1 MDIDIKKK
9 LLELLM
15 ADMDKAEVSKIKPK
29 AEPVAIIEKTES
41 EVIPADELKDKIKES
56 IGGVLEAK
64 PEIESEDDE
73 DEEEVEVES
82 EEDDLGGSS
91 RLMEKLKEIKRLK
104 AKE

>member
-1 MDIDIKKK
+1 MDMELKKK
-9 LLELLM
+9 LLEMLM

-64 PEIESEDDE
+64 PEEEAPEADEEE
-73 DEEEVEVES
+73 DEEVEEL
-82 EEDDLGGSS
+82 DDLGGSS
-91 RLMEKLKEIKRLK
+91 RMMEKLKEMKRLK